1 MPDDITRFARTL
13 RDLPEADRPDHFAN
27 AVIEGGGTYAVIGTG
42 RSIVSLQYLGLH
54 SIGRTETEAIQ
65 SWIDAAMIRHKVDFR
80 DIVDMSQEIEVSVR
94 RITDMIDQWERDGMP
109 IARKDRLE

>member
-42 RSIVSLQYLGLH
+42 RSIVSLQYLGLQ
-54 SIGRTETEAIQ
+54 SIGGTEAEAIQ
-65 SWIDAAMIRHKVDFR
+65 AWIDAAMTKPKVNLGH
-80 DIVDMSQEIEVSVR
+80 IVDLRREVEVFLR
-94 RITDMIDQWERDGMP
+94 RTADMIDQWDRGGMP